1 MMPMQPAFYGQG
13 GYPPMQP
20 MGYGYPMQPPMQ
32 YQPMQM
38 NGPPPTIPPI
48 PELANLGGDFDLSS
62 LGGTPANS
70 NNANSNTQ
78 QANTNNNNNP
88 LGDFNLDS
96 LAGPAAAGGG
106 ANSNQNNNAGG
117 LQAPDLNAELANL
130 ADPAAAVGG
139 AGGNNQA
146 NNGASLPAGVPQ
158 GLGDFNIDGLG
169 SDRLTNTNNQ
179 ANNPMTGLPDIQSL
193 MGGGAGSPSAGD
205 FADITNLANLANGNP
220 IGSSASP
227 VARTTATGNNN
238 NNIPAL
244 PDFNF
249 GGSNNN
255 LDFNINN
262 LPSAS
267 NLDFDL
273 NFPSPSELKPTKL
286 KSDKLQDSSKNKKQP
301 AKADKKENN
310 QRDKQVG
317 GKKLVKNRKRRDV
330 PQGEQLEAAES
341 LQTQGLQDLEIDP
354 DSPRGMLNINPQ
366 YQNPYQGV
374 YSQYPAYRI
383 M

>member
-1 MMPMQPAFYGQG
+1 MQPAYYGQQ

-20 MGYGYPMQPPMQ
+20 MGYGYPMQQGYPPQMQ
-32 YQPMQM
+32 FQPMQA

-48 PELANLGGDFDLSS
+48 PELANLGGDFDLSN
-62 LGGTPANS
+62 LGAPPAANA
-70 NNANSNTQ
+70 NNANNANAAQ
-78 QANTNNNNNP
+78 QANP
-88 LGDFNLDS
+88 LGDFNLDN
-96 LAGPAAAGGG
+96 LAAGPAAGGA

-130 ADPAAAVGG
+130 ADPSSVAGTGGGG
-139 AGGNNQA
+139 ANNQA
-146 NNGASLPAGVPQ
+146 NNGAGLPAGVPQ

-169 SDRLTNTNNQ
+169 SDRLTNTNNNQ

-193 MGGGAGSPSAGD
+193 MGVGGGSPGPGD
-205 FADITNLANLANGNP
+205 FADLTNLANLANGNP

-227 VARTTATGNNN
+227 VSRTATTGNAGNNAPV
-238 NNIPAL
+238 IAGL

-255 LDFNINN
+255 LDFNMNN

-273 NFPSPSELKPTKL
+273 NFPSPSELKLTKL
-286 KSDKLQDSSKNKKQP
+286 KSDKLPDSSKNKKQP
-301 AKADKKENN
+301 PKPDKKEKQSN
-310 QRDKQVG
+310 QSDKQAG
-317 GKKLVKNRKRRDV
+317 GKKLVKNRRSRSLD
-330 PQGEQLEAAES
+330 ERLETAES

-354 DSPRGMLNINPQ
+354 DSPRGKSSSLRKSFKTI
-366 YQNPYQGV
+366 
-374 YSQYPAYRI
+374 
-383 M
+383 

>member
-1 MMPMQPAFYGQG
+1 MPMQPAYYGQG

-20 MGYGYPMQPPMQ
+20 QMGYGYPPMQPPMQ
-32 YQPMQM
+32 FQPMPM
-38 NGPPPTIPPI
+38 NGPQPTIPPI

-62 LGGTPANS
+62 LGGAPSNS
-70 NNANSNTQ
+70 NNANNN
-78 QANTNNNNNP
+78 ANTNAQQVNSNP

-96 LAGPAAAGGG
+96 LGAGPAAGSG
-106 ANSNQNNNAGG
+106 ANSNQNQNAGG

-130 ADPAAAVGG
+130 ADPAAVGG
-139 AGGNNQA
+139 AGGGNNQA
-146 NNGASLPAGVPQ
+146 NNGAGLPGGVPQ
-158 GLGDFNIDGLG
+158 GLSDFNIDGLG
-169 SDRLTNTNNQ
+169 SDRLTNTNNNQ

-193 MGGGAGSPSAGD
+193 MGGGGGSPGPGD
-205 FADITNLANLANGNP
+205 FADLTNLANLANSNP

-227 VARTTATGNNN
+227 VARTATGNN
-238 NNIPAL
+238 IPAM

-317 GKKLVKNRKRRDV
+317 GKKLIKNRRRREL
-330 PQGEQLEAAES
+330 PQDEGLEAAES

-354 DSPRGMLNINPQ
+354 DSPRGK
-366 YQNPYQGV
+366 
-374 YSQYPAYRI
+374 A
-383 M
+383 